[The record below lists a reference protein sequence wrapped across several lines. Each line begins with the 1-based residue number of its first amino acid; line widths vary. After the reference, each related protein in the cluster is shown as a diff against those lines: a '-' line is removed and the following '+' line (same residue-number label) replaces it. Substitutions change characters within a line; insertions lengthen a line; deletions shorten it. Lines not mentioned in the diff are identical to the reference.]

1 MQGLL
6 IDLRGAR
13 FNKRRTRCQ
22 DRRETSWNDPVL
34 AIRTRRASE
43 PAGQAYLKDIQRIF
57 ADLNHATER
66 HRHRRKTPL
75 LKLVAI
81 EVVAEKWL
89 MPQLAHFKTLH
100 PDIVIEFEVD
110 HGEVDPDRRD
120 FDVWI
125 AFADEVPDTVLSEKL
140 LEETLFPVC
149 SPSLLQA
156 RGRPRKPKD
165 LHAWPLVYDLHWTTD
180 WSHWFAHHG
189 VASADLSQASGF
201 VSTQWWFRLRS
212 TVSAWLSATH

>member
-1 MQGLL
+1 MSRPSRDILERPCSLRFAHGVRLNPQG
-6 IDLRGAR
+6 
-13 FNKRRTRCQ
+13 K
-22 DRRETSWNDPVL
+22 
-34 AIRTRRASE
+34 
-43 PAGQAYLKDIQRIF
+43 AYLKDIQRIF

-140 LEETLFPVC
+140 EQGTLVTLFDSPVTA
-149 SPSLLQA
+149 PAPYLLVTA
-156 RGRPRKPKD
+156 
-165 LHAWPLVYDLHWTTD
+165 
-180 WSHWFAHHG
+180 
-189 VASADLSQASGF
+189 VASREKPQVVAFRDWVFRQAS
-201 VSTQWWFRLRS
+201 SKTLDFR
-212 TVSAWLSATH
+212 TGPIAPVTGHV